1 MFCIFIFQRRL
12 EDDDKENYAE
22 GQRRE
27 KGKPQSGINFS
38 RSKDDGKS
46 RKRKKHNKER
56 GKRFVFNANK
66 LTVSLFWFH
75 NIGFVLLLGILEKA
89 WNSKPIFMCT

>member
-12 EDDDKENYAE
+12 EDDDKENYGE

-38 RSKDDGKS
+38 RNKDDGKS

-75 NIGFVLLLGILEKA
+75 NINL
-89 WNSKPIFMCT
+89 